1 MRTPAT
7 KFAVPFKSPCVTN
20 SSQTSS
26 SSQPLPARAQCC
38 GESTNHVPPSS
49 DQQRKQKRRC
59 KDILS
64 GLSQDS
70 SISTQTFT
78 TPIAYSPLAT
88 QSTTKHSALLSRTHK
103 TCKLSR
109 KDVLLTNAPL
119 LNNVKIVAKQIGKH
133 RRDKSTTS
141 TNVNCTDVIQ
151 TGKKEVE
158 AKRKTKHPKDAPI
171 PPSPSTTQNGKID
184 RAACS
189 TRTAKPTADTVQRGP
204 DVYEFFMS
212 PTSQRKQRQKIRRL
226 QARVSKF
233 SNSVYYSIIRKAETS
248 I

>member
-1 MRTPAT
+1 MRIPAA
-7 KFAVPFKSPCVTN
+7 KFAVPFKSPCMTN

-26 SSQPLPARAQCC
+26 SSQPLP
-38 GESTNHVPPSS
+38 ESTNQVPLSS

-70 SISTQTFT
+70 NICTQTFT
-78 TPIAYSPLAT
+78 TPIAYSPVAT
-88 QSTTKHSALLSRTHK
+88 QSTTKHSALLSRTPK
-103 TCKLSR
+103 RCKLSR
-109 KDVLLTNAPL
+109 KDDLLVLTNAPP
-119 LNNVKIVAKQIGKH
+119 LNNLEVVAKQIGKH
-133 RRDKSTTS
+133 RRDKSTKS

-158 AKRKTKHPKDAPI
+158 AKRKTKHPKDAPV
-171 PPSPSTTQNGKID
+171 PPSATHNDTID
-184 RAACS
+184 KAACP
-189 TRTAKPTADTVQRGP
+189 TRTAKPTADTVQTGP
-204 DVYEFFMS
+204 DVYEFFLS

-233 SNSVYYSIIRKAETS
+233 SKSVYYSISYQESRN
-248 I
+248 